1 MSVHFSSN
9 SNEWNTPDD
18 LYNILDKE
26 FNFTLDPCTNG
37 LNNKCEFYYTEKEN
51 GLIQD
56 WSKDIVFMNPPYG
69 RQISQWIEK
78 AYNESLKGSKVVCLI
93 PSRTDTK
100 YWHDFIFNKASEI
113 RFIKGRLKFGNS
125 KNSAPFP
132 SAIIVYNSKFNKTKY
147 PNHIRGDLL
156 ISEIS
161 MLIVTILMFISVL
174 KS

>member
-1 MSVHFSSN
+1 MKVHFSSK

-18 LYNILDKE
+18 LYNILYKE

-37 LNNKCEFYYTEKEN
+37 ENNKCEKFYTEKEN
-51 GLIQD
+51 GLIHD

-69 RQISQWIEK
+69 RQIRQWVEK

-100 YWHDFIFNKASEI
+100 YWHDFIFNKASEV
-113 RFIKGRLKFGNS
+113 RFIKGRLKFGDS

-132 SAIIVYNSKFNKTKY
+132 SAIIVYDKNFNNTKY
-147 PNHIRGDLL
+147 STFDYRR
-156 ISEIS
+156 
-161 MLIVTILMFISVL
+161 V
-174 KS
+174 

>member
-1 MSVHFSSN
+1 MEVHFSSKT
-9 SNEWNTPDD
+9 NEWNTPDD
-18 LYNILDKE
+18 LYKTLHNE

-37 LNNKCEFYYTEKEN
+37 KNNKCDKFYTEKEN

-69 RQISQWIEK
+69 REISQWIEK
-78 AYNESLKGSKVVCLI
+78 AFKESLKGSKVVCLI

-100 YWHDFIFNKASEI
+100 YWHDLIFNKASEI

-132 SAIIVYNSKFNKTKY
+132 SAIIVYDSNFNNTKY
-147 PNHIRGDLL
+147 STYDYR
-156 ISEIS
+156 
-161 MLIVTILMFISVL
+161 SV
-174 KS
+174 

>member
-1 MSVHFSSN
+1 MEVHFSSKTN
-9 SNEWNTPDD
+9 DWNTPDD
-18 LYNILDKE
+18 LYNTLDNE

-37 LNNKCEFYYTEKEN
+37 ENNKCEKFYTEKEN

-69 RQISQWIEK
+69 REIRQWIEK
-78 AYNESLKGSKVVCLI
+78 SYNESLKGSKVVCLI

-132 SAIIVYNSKFNKTKY
+132 SAIIVYDNNFNKTNY
-147 PNHIRGDLL
+147 TTYDYRR
-156 ISEIS
+156 
-161 MLIVTILMFISVL
+161 V
-174 KS
+174 